1 MAVLRFPSII
11 AMSSCL
17 FLLKAL
23 VVLGSLTSWV
33 TVGEH
38 VKEGECPP
46 DKNPCPDLCQGD
58 ESCPAGQKC
67 CHTGCGRACR
77 GGIPQGR
84 KGDCPRAARKQS
96 CFQRCVTDETCPG
109 TKKCCRFGCNKSC
122 VFPVSAQKPGRGG
135 ECPADPLPC
144 EELCSGDESCPPGH
158 KCCSTGCGH
167 TCRGDIKGGRGGAC
181 PQVLVGLCIVDC
193 VLDENCQ
200 AGQKCCRSGCGRFC
214 VPPVLPPQL
223 AADPNRTARADSEL
237 ETRVP

>member
-1 MAVLRFPSII
+1 
-11 AMSSCL
+11 MSSCL